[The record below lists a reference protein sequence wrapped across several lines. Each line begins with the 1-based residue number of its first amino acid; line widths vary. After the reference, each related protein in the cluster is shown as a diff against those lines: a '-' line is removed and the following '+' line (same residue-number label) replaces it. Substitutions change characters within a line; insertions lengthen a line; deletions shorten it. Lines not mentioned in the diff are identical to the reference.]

1 MSVLK
6 KIMVPVILTLIVLA
20 GLTAGAYF
28 LLKGSGEDKSEFDV
42 RRRDEQSDQLD
53 EHAYRYDTDQL
64 AIELVREGDRK
75 NVLNFEDGDIFS
87 VDHSKDAAE
96 RLYRLKRRMNPT
108 FEEPLIAYNPFG
120 TSPNTYYF
128 YFKTTGR
135 CMIKYTV
142 TVADEKIPDHIRYVN
157 NGEPKNLTMEH
168 EFAVGGLVPGM
179 TNYIILDMLDE
190 TGSHRQDI
198 TYKVDVPEAPQLS
211 SLHTERGKSGL
222 RLQNG
227 LFFVM
232 PKNDKQIYLYDNI
245 GNLRGIMATES
256 GHGSRIFQ
264 TDDNLTYMV
273 SPKKVAR
280 ITPLGEVDG
289 IAVFDTDAEIIDIS
303 YDGFNNVFA
312 LVTEKNGYSI
322 LRASME
328 GGPTTSIYKFDKGV
342 IPTSIS
348 DVSAG
353 NLYISTSSP
362 AGIMRL
368 DGLISQKP
376 RVGLVIGIKS
386 EWKKTS
392 VKKKVKDPTVTP
404 KPSEDEEKD
413 AEGSDADGDASQTG
427 DAEEDTPETK
437 AADDE
442 GEDDE
447 ADKEA
452 DKETEE
458 GEADGSD
465 DDTSTSEIIPLD
477 GWDMENTLLTLTK
490 DESDGVRDTL
500 TFTVKKDRVI
510 HAIKLFIDGKN
521 KKKPA
526 TVLFDKETEFD
537 GKVTAAWGDRGSSV
551 IVNKTRGRYEE
562 RDEDFKVTKSFAF
575 SSELD
580 GVWKYSLDKMCF
592 Y

>member
-1 MSVLK
+1 
-6 KIMVPVILTLIVLA
+6 MVPVILTLIVLA

-64 AIELVREGDRK
+64 AIELVREGDHK

-179 TNYIILDMLDE
+179 TNYIILDMIDE

-280 ITPLGEVDG
+280 ITPLGAVDG
-289 IAVFDTDAEIIDIS
+289 IAVFDTDAEIMDIS

-312 LVTEKNGYSI
+312 LVTDKKGYSI

-348 DVSAG
+348 DVSGG

-376 RVGLVIGIKS
+376 RVGLVIGVKS

-404 KPSEDEEKD
+404 KPSEEEEKD
-413 AEGSDADGDASQTG
+413 AEETDAVSG
-427 DAEEDTPETK
+427 
-437 AADDE
+437 AA
-442 GEDDE
+442 
-447 ADKEA
+447 A
-452 DKETEE
+452 
-458 GEADGSD
+458 
-465 DDTSTSEIIPLD
+465 DDTSTSEIIPLE
-477 GWDMENTLLTLTK
+477 GWDMENTLLTLTR